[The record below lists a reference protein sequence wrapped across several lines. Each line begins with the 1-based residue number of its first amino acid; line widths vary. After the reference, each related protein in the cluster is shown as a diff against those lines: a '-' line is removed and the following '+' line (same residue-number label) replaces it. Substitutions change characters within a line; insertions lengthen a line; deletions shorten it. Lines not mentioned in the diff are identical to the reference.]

1 VCNLCCGT
9 VYRGDVHSS
18 EVSRC
23 LLMSMTSAV
32 VLYDRITDDNVF
44 RKNGNVAVSDR
55 VINSILFVSA
65 SNMLSQQLLCTSYE
79 WHLLVCHNNAS
90 SDTCL
95 CVHAHICRYQDV

>member
-9 VYRGDVHSS
+9 VYRGDIHSS

-44 RKNGNVAVSDR
+44 RKNGNVAVSFI
-55 VINSILFVSA
+55 V
-65 SNMLSQQLLCTSYE
+65 Y
-79 WHLLVCHNNAS
+79 
-90 SDTCL
+90 
-95 CVHAHICRYQDV
+95 Y